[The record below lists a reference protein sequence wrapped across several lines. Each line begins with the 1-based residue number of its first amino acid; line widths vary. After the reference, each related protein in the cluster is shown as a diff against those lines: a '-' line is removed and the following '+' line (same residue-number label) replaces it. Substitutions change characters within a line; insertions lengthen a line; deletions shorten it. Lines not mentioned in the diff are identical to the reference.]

1 MRFLFFLILFL
12 LPFQPVFA
20 AVDVALRGQNPV
32 HLEDVYQQDSN
43 IYVAVD
49 DVLPAVGL
57 SGYWDSIAHSFRIK
71 TSRGWA
77 LISPASSYL
86 KIADNFYPL
95 QDKPRFID
103 GRLRVTES
111 FIVNQLSLLT
121 GRSIYFRNLDPDTN
135 TKPED
140 DKNGLEQFFAFLLN
154 KKTPSSGPL
163 LRAVAIDPG
172 HGGLDTGVVS
182 ASGVKEKELNLE
194 LAGKLAK
201 KLKMRLGIP
210 IYLSRDGDYEVT
222 AEQRL
227 QAAAHEDVDIWLLLH
242 AQSAFGAETQGVTL
256 FIRPEGEGRQQ
267 VAQAEGAVAPA
278 SESMQLARELA
289 KAMNEA
295 GIEVLGIIP
304 SSRLS
309 LGQGNLPTVQV
320 EMGFMS
326 NPGELEKLQSA
337 DYQNQLVQALYQ
349 GIQRFAQLSEE

>member
-1 MRFLFFLILFL
+1 MRYLLTLIIVL
-12 LPFQPVFA
+12 LSLHPAFA
-20 AVDVALRGQNPV
+20 AVEVALRGQNPA
-32 HLEDVYQQDSN
+32 HLEDVYQQDGN
-43 IYVAVD
+43 IYVAIE
-49 DVLPAVGL
+49 DVLPTVGL
-57 SGYWDSIAHSFRIK
+57 SGSWDSVNHSFRIK

-111 FIVNQLSLLT
+111 FIVNQLALLT
-121 GRSIYFRNLDPDTN
+121 GRSIYFRNLDPDTDS
-135 TKPED
+135 TPKD

-154 KKTPSSGPL
+154 KKTPTSGPL

-172 HGGLDTGVVS
+172 HGGLDTGVIS
-182 ASGVKEKELNLE
+182 AAGVKEKQLNLE

-210 IYLSRDGDYEVT
+210 IYLSRDGDYELT

-227 QAAAHEDVDIWLLLH
+227 QAAAHEDVDLWLLLH
-242 AQSAFGAETQGVTL
+242 AQSALSPETHGVTL
-256 FIRPEGEGRQQ
+256 FVRPEDEGRQ
-267 VAQAEGAVAPA
+267 VAQAEGEPLPP

-289 KAMNEA
+289 KTLREN
-295 GIEVLGIIP
+295 GIDVLGIIP

-326 NPGELEKLQSA
+326 NPEELQKLQSE
-337 DYQNQLVQALYQ
+337 DYQNQLVQALFL
-349 GIQRFAQLSEE
+349 GIQRFVRLSEE